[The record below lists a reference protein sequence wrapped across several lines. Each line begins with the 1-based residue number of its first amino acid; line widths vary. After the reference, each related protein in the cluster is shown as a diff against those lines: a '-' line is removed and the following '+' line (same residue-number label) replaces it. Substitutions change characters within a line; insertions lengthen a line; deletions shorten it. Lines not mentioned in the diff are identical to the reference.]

1 MKLARYEAHGEV
13 AYGVV
18 EGDMV
23 RQLTASPFEEY
34 EITDH
39 AHSLSEVTLLAPC
52 TPGKILAMAI
62 NYRSHADED
71 TKLPEVP
78 EPFFKVPS
86 SLIGPGDAIVLP
98 RESRK
103 VQEEAEL
110 SVVIGKR
117 CKGATKANALSY
129 VLGYTCGNDVSE
141 RNWQS
146 GDIQWWRG
154 KSSDT
159 FALLGP
165 FIATDLDPG
174 NLQLSARI
182 NGRTVQE
189 SSTADLLHDVPTI
202 IEFASRVVTLEPG
215 DVIMTGTPGKPE
227 DLHAGDTEEVEIE
240 GIGVLSNPVVAE

>member
-52 TPGKILAMAI
+52 TPGEILAMAI

-98 RESRK
+98 AEQIEHGSDEFLLSDGLVGFGVRSEGFQSR
-103 VQEEAEL
+103 
-110 SVVIGKR
+110 
-117 CKGATKANALSY
+117 
-129 VLGYTCGNDVSE
+129 
-141 RNWQS
+141 
-146 GDIQWWRG
+146 
-154 KSSDT
+154 
-159 FALLGP
+159 
-165 FIATDLDPG
+165 
-174 NLQLSARI
+174 
-182 NGRTVQE
+182 
-189 SSTADLLHDVPTI
+189 
-202 IEFASRVVTLEPG
+202 
-215 DVIMTGTPGKPE
+215 
-227 DLHAGDTEEVEIE
+227 
-240 GIGVLSNPVVAE
+240 